1 MRREAMESILRWD
14 GGDTEGELG
23 DSEDGD
29 SREEE
34 VGGELLNRADT
45 ENGCGAEEAG
55 EEEEEAPARL
65 VSREVGDDREGEV
78 IEGDD
83 TDDGEDVRDAIDAA
97 REDGEG
103 REAGMEDVRRE
114 E

>member
-1 MRREAMESILRWD
+1 MRREAMESILRWE

-45 ENGCGAEEAG
+45 EKGCGAEETG
-55 EEEEEAPARL
+55 EEEEAPARL

-83 TDDGEDVRDAIDAA
+83 TDDGEDVRDAMDAA
-97 REDGEG
+97 SEDGEG